1 MKKSILFILSALL
14 VAGAHLESRADEG
27 MWLPSTIS
35 KTRIKQMQQ
44 RGLKLKAEDLYNENG
59 TSLKDAIVLFGTGC
73 TGELISG
80 EGLLLT
86 NHHCGYSAIQSHST
100 VEHDYLTNGFWA
112 MNRSEE
118 LPTGLTVSF
127 LVRMEDVTEQVLAGV
142 TDKMSKEERSELINK
157 NSEAVKAKAA
167 EGNSYKIDIKPLFYG
182 NQYFMYVFEVFED
195 VRMVGAPPSSIG
207 KFGGDT
213 DNWVWPRHTGDFS
226 LFRVYAD
233 KNNRPAKYSPDN
245 VPYRPKKFFTLA
257 TQGAQEGDFT
267 FVYGFPGST
276 QEYLLSDGIDYI
288 ANYSDP
294 AKIALRTMRLDV
306 MNKYQSSDPAI
317 RIKYASK
324 NANVANA
331 WKKWQGEMKGI
342 KRLGTVDKK
351 RKLEEQY
358 MAWAQDK
365 PAYKD
370 IIPQMRDLY
379 DQMDKYA
386 LMFDYYNEAFRAMEF
401 VAFAER
407 LSRLKTKDEKVSSAK
422 GHFKNYVAQIDK
434 EISLLM
440 FAKYIENMPMEYRT
454 CADEK
459 CTKCGNVPVEKVI
472 ENIFANSALVDQ
484 AKFETLMQQENAEEA
499 LNNDIAMKF
508 FVKYRDAFAKHVFP
522 EYRRLSI
529 EITDNYRIY
538 MRGLM
543 EFQTDRSFYPDAN
556 LTLRI
561 AYGRVEG
568 YQPSDG
574 MTYKSH
580 TTIDGIMQKDNPDI
594 YDYDIPQRLRDVYAA
609 KDYGRW
615 AVNGTVP
622 VAFVASNHTTGGNS
636 GSPILNARGEL
647 LGANFDRTW
656 EGTMSDLEYDPVVCR
671 NISVD
676 IRYVLFVIDKIG
688 GASYLFDEMQFS
700 KRKR

>member
-142 TDKMSKEERSELINK
+142 TDQMSKEERSELINK

-324 NANVANA
+324 NANVSNA

>member
-1 MKKSILFILSALL
+1 MKKALLFIMSALF
-14 VAGAHLESRADEG
+14 VAGTSLESRADEG
-27 MWLPSTIS
+27 MWLPSTIN

-44 RGLKLKAEDLYNENG
+44 RGLKLKAQDLYNENG

-118 LPTGLTVSF
+118 LPTGFTVSF
-127 LVRMEDVTEQVLAGV
+127 LVRMEDVTDQVLAG
-142 TDKMSKEERSELINK
+142 TNENMTTEERNEIIKK
-157 NSEAVKAKAA
+157 NAEAVKAKAN

-195 VRMVGAPPSSIG
+195 IRMVGAPPSSIG

-226 LFRVYAD
+226 LFRIYAD
-233 KNNRPAKYSPDN
+233 KNNRPAKYSKDN

-257 TQGAQEGDFT
+257 TQGAKEGDFT

-276 QEYLLSDGIDYI
+276 QEYILSYGIDYI
-288 ANYSDP
+288 ANQGDP
-294 AKIALRTMRLDV
+294 LKIALRTKRLDV

-324 NANVANA
+324 NANVSNA
-331 WKKWQGEMKGI
+331 WKKWQGEMKGLR
-342 KRLGTVDKK
+342 RLGTVEKK
-351 RKLEEQY
+351 RKLEREFTE
-358 MAWAQDK
+358 WAKDK
-365 PAYKD
+365 PEYSN
-370 IIPQMRDLY
+370 IVSEMGTLY
-379 DQMDKYA
+379 GELEKYA
-386 LMFDYYNEAFRAMEF
+386 LMTDYYVEAFRAMEF

-407 LSRLKTKDEKVSSAK
+407 LSKMEGKDKMIAAGK
-422 GHFKNYVAQIDK
+422 GYFKNYVTQIDK
-434 EISLLM
+434 EISLML
-440 FAKYIENMPMEYRT
+440 FDEYTKNVPLEYRG
-454 CADEK
+454 CEHCKK
-459 CTKCGNVPVEKVI
+459 CDNRPACEVI

-484 AKFETLMQQENAEEA
+484 AKFDALMAREDAEKA
-499 LNNDIAMKF
+499 LAEDIAMKF
-508 FVKYRDAFAKHVFP
+508 FVKFRDAYNKNVAPKYK
-522 EYRRLSI
+522 ELNAR
-529 EITDNYRIY
+529 ITDRYRTY

-543 EFQTDRSFYPDAN
+543 EFQPERPFYPDAN

-561 AYGRVEG
+561 AYGKIAG
-568 YQPSDG
+568 YQPADG
-574 MTYKSH
+574 ATYKSH
-580 TTIDGIMQKDNPDI
+580 TTIDGIMEKDNPEI

-622 VAFVASNHTTGGNS
+622 VAFLAANHTTGGNS

-656 EGTMSDLEYDPVVCR
+656 EGTMSDLEYDPEVCR

-676 IRYVLFVIDKIG
+676 IRYVLFVIDRIG
-688 GASYLFDEMQFS
+688 GASYLFDEMKFA
-700 KRKR
+700 KKLK

>member
-1 MKKSILFILSALL
+1 
-14 VAGAHLESRADEG
+14 
-27 MWLPSTIS
+27 
-35 KTRIKQMQQ
+35 
-44 RGLKLKAEDLYNENG
+44 
-59 TSLKDAIVLFGTGC
+59 
-73 TGELISG
+73 
-80 EGLLLT
+80 
-86 NHHCGYSAIQSHST
+86 
-100 VEHDYLTNGFWA
+100 
-112 MNRSEE
+112 
-118 LPTGLTVSF
+118 
-127 LVRMEDVTEQVLAGV
+127 MEDVTEQVLAGV
-142 TDKMSKEERSELINK
+142 TDQMSKEERSELINK

-324 NANVANA
+324 NANVSNA

-422 GHFKNYVAQIDK
+422 GHVKN
-434 EISLLM
+434 
-440 FAKYIENMPMEYRT
+440 
-454 CADEK
+454 
-459 CTKCGNVPVEKVI
+459 
-472 ENIFANSALVDQ
+472 
-484 AKFETLMQQENAEEA
+484 
-499 LNNDIAMKF
+499 
-508 FVKYRDAFAKHVFP
+508 
-522 EYRRLSI
+522 
-529 EITDNYRIY
+529 
-538 MRGLM
+538 
-543 EFQTDRSFYPDAN
+543 
-556 LTLRI
+556 
-561 AYGRVEG
+561 
-568 YQPSDG
+568 
-574 MTYKSH
+574 
-580 TTIDGIMQKDNPDI
+580 
-594 YDYDIPQRLRDVYAA
+594 
-609 KDYGRW
+609 
-615 AVNGTVP
+615 
-622 VAFVASNHTTGGNS
+622 
-636 GSPILNARGEL
+636 
-647 LGANFDRTW
+647 
-656 EGTMSDLEYDPVVCR
+656 
-671 NISVD
+671 
-676 IRYVLFVIDKIG
+676 
-688 GASYLFDEMQFS
+688 
-700 KRKR
+700 